1 MNFLHN
7 SAIVGALR
15 ASALAPPG
23 SPPRRTSASQSCAL
37 TRACSTVSSP
47 VRPRGGLAG
56 WPEFGRY
63 WSMNTRRPVG
73 VILHRK
79 PGTTVS
85 RSSTSLVWGWAAST
99 AVLVSLIFA
108 MMTPWNDPDSKSQ
121 IGAARGKTG
130 SSFRKHRHMM
140 DARKLLINLLYR
152 ATAQSSELPGRSDE
166 HTSEFQSL
174 MRRSYAVSC
183 LSTKKK
189 HASNSQI

>member
-1 MNFLHN
+1 MNFVHN

-15 ASALAPPG
+15 TSSLAPPG
-23 SPPRRTSASQSCAL
+23 SPPRRTSASQSCAM

-47 VRPRGGLAG
+47 NRPSEGLRGC
-56 WPEFGRY
+56 PEFVRY
-63 WSMNTRRPVG
+63 WSMNTRRPFG

-85 RSSTSLVWGWAAST
+85 RSSMSLAWGCADST

-108 MMTPWNDPDSKSQ
+108 MMTPWNDPNSKSQ

-140 DARKLLINLLYR
+140 DARKFLINLLYR
-152 ATAQSSELPGRSDE
+152 AATQSSEVPGWSHR
-166 HTSEFQSL
+166 Q
-174 MRRSYAVSC
+174 
-183 LSTKKK
+183 TKKPTDWW
-189 HASNSQI
+189 AFLRQLGCARRI